1 MFCKSVHIFVL
12 SCSLL
17 LAGTTF
23 SAEDFDTTLPL
34 GAVQVSPLE
43 FNELKKKAAEAET
56 DKEKKEETSKEP
68 VAEEAEQVDLELP
81 IHVAAH
87 SGGSGSSDSAI
98 LIFAIVGTVVVFAW
112 IPYVV
117 VLLYKGIKH
126 PEHYRFKS
134 MLTTQYNRFMDTG
147 EVERSGNMSGLRY
160 TTFIE
165 DKKMI
170 EDRIKQRRF
179 YGLNV
184 EIGSYHFSDTD
195 EMTKQKVGYDSNYWL
210 VGPSFIYGNM
220 RDKDTVFFKTD
231 LLAGTSVKSDV
242 DLILRAELS
251 LNYKFDFGMV
261 TGFGFGGNYLSGQ
274 NGKGFFKYA
283 DQLSTHWLFNL
294 GYLF

>member
-1 MFCKSVHIFVL
+1 MFFKIARTFIL
-12 SCSLL
+12 SGSLL
-17 LAGTTF
+17 LVGPSF
-23 SAEDFDTTLPL
+23 SADDVDTTLPL
-34 GAVQVSPLE
+34 GSVNGPIQVSPEE
-43 FNELKKKAAEAET
+43 FKELKKKAE
-56 DKEKKEETSKEP
+56 EKKQEANSDEK
-68 VAEEAEQVDLELP
+68 EEAEQVDLELP
-81 IHVAAH
+81 VHVAAH
-87 SGGSGSSDSAI
+87 TGGSGSSDSAI

-117 VLLYKGIKH
+117 VLLYKGIKN
-126 PEHYRFKS
+126 PEHYRFRS

-170 EDRIKQRRF
+170 EDKIKQRRF

-184 EIGSYHFSDTD
+184 ELGNYHFNDAD
-195 EMTKQKVGYDSNYWL
+195 EITKQKVGYDSNYWL

-220 RDKDTVFFKTD
+220 RDQETVFFKTD
-231 LLAGTSVKSDV
+231 LLAGTSFKSDV
-242 DLILRAELS
+242 DLILRGELS
-251 LNYKFDFGMV
+251 LNFKFKSGLI

-274 NGKGFFKYA
+274 NNKGFFKYV